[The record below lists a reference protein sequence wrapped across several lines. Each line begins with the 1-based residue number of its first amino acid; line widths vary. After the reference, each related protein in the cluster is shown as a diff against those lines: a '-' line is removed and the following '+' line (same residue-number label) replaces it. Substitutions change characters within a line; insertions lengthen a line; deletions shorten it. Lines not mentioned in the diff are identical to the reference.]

1 MTEIPPDAR
10 ALGRTSLDPAGVDLD
25 LAALGA
31 ESGPD
36 DEASGAAGD
45 AGEHAGVVAERE
57 RLARQLRE
65 TRMQLAL
72 TQARLTALQ
81 NSATM
86 ALGKTLVNAAKRPWP
101 RGAQLPRD
109 LYRMWKGRGG
119 PGKSG
124 GANLAT
130 ALAAAQL
137 NDLKGTGGRFLSAL
151 TTPGAVS
158 LSDPVLGAGGA
169 EPRRLVI
176 TGALT
181 PLACATLAPDAII
194 HPLLPHDADV
204 LIDGT
209 GADLV
214 IIEAAA
220 LLPGSPWAYATDPAA
235 TDRGR
240 RLARMIV
247 MARSLGK
254 PVVLVRNVPPALLPA
269 LGWVA
274 AACDVVWDE
283 GLGVQLARFNPIGVA
298 SRPTAPLYAGDR
310 DPRERPA
317 VRALLDQLTAGT
329 AGEPVRV
336 QVTGARSWRG
346 LPELYRGN
354 GVFLTAS
361 PDQAH
366 EQLACGARV
375 VGPVGSGA
383 DGSGPVGS
391 GAEGSGADGSGADGS
406 GAGAAEI
413 ATELAAA
420 SSVMPLTASGARAGL
435 REIFEAHATPV
446 KLAGITRAAG
456 LPAALVGGRAVTVL
470 AIVDGAA
477 AARRL
482 AAAQL
487 GQRMRPAEVIA
498 GAPEG
503 QAAVVTEALGALRDA
518 GIGVRVTTVAA
529 DAPDTAESGTAESG
543 TAEHGTGGLERLA
556 ALASS
561 PWVAP
566 WPRGEQRD
574 AASSAYLLDLACARE
589 CAQADA
595 VGFGASPEGGDFQFT
610 QRLAVPALARRELFL
625 PGSPAPDTWG
635 TRGFRTFLI
644 SATAIS
650 DAAPRENAAPE
661 GTVPQGTVALEGTH

>member
-1 MTEIPPDAR
+1 VNDIPPDAR
-10 ALGRTSLDPAGVDLD
+10 ALGRTALDPAALEAAALKTPAFKAPGLDLD
-25 LAALGA
+25 LGA
-31 ESGPD
+31 GGTD
-36 DEASGAAGD
+36 DEASPDAAGSNGAAD
-45 AGEHAGVVAERE
+45 GEHAGVVAERE

-109 LYRMWKGRGG
+109 LYRMWKDRGA

-151 TTPGAVS
+151 TAPGAVS
-158 LSDPVLGAGGA
+158 LADPVLGAAGA

-181 PLACATLAPDAII
+181 SLACATLAPDAVV

-220 LLPGSPWAYATDPAA
+220 LLPGSPWAYATDPSAA
-235 TDRGR
+235 DRGR

-254 PVVLVRNVPPALLPA
+254 PVALVRNVPPALLPA

-274 AACDVVWDE
+274 SACDVVWDE

-298 SRPTAPLYAGDR
+298 PGRPARPLYAADR
-310 DPRERPA
+310 DPREQPA
-317 VRALLDQLTAGT
+317 VRALLDELTAGG

-336 QVTGARSWRG
+336 QVTGGRNWRG

-361 PDQAH
+361 PDQAL

-383 DGSGPVGS
+383 
-391 GAEGSGADGSGADGS
+391 
-406 GAGAAEI
+406 GAA
-413 ATELAAA
+413 AVAAELAAA
-420 SSVMPLTASGARAGL
+420 TSAAALTAAEVRVGL

-446 KLAGITRAAG
+446 RLAGVVRAAG
-456 LPAALVGGRAVTVL
+456 LPAALVGGRQVTVL
-470 AIVDGAA
+470 ASVDGAA
-477 AARRL
+477 AARGLADALLRQRL
-482 AAAQL
+482 
-487 GQRMRPAEVIA
+487 RPAEVIA
-498 GAPEG
+498 GAPAG
-503 QAAVVTEALGALRDA
+503 QADLVTEALGALRDA
-518 GIGVRVTTVAA
+518 GVQVRVTVSAA
-529 DAPDTAESGTAESG
+529 GAPVSGA
-543 TAEHGTGGLERLA
+543 RLA

-566 WPRGEQRD
+566 WPGGD
-574 AASSAYLLDLACARE
+574 HLGAGLPGTYLLDLACARE

-595 VGFGASPEGGDFQFT
+595 VGFGTVDGDDAATGAAAGDYEFT
-610 QRLAVPALARRELFL
+610 QRLAEAALARRELFL
-625 PGSPAPDTWG
+625 PGSPSPGAWG
-635 TRGFRTFLI
+635 ARGFRTFLI
-644 SATAIS
+644 SRTAIS
-650 DAAPRENAAPE
+650 D
-661 GTVPQGTVALEGTH
+661 TVPQGTAAGDGTAAAQGTAAIEGTATLEGAH